1 MTCKRCPIT
10 LHLLRSLMSQKSY
23 ANTNLILVG
32 CVSGKN
38 DGPCKAR
45 DLYKSPLWKG
55 RRAYAEKSGLPWYI
69 LSAKHGLLDP
79 DTSIER
85 YNRALTDLS
94 PDERRDWSRRVLNE
108 LKEKVPVLSGKVI
121 EVHAGGNYLKY
132 GLEHGLLEVG
142 AIVHKPLANVSGN
155 GPQINWYK
163 DRLSKECITEM
174 GEP

>member
-1 MTCKRCPIT
+1 MT
-10 LHLLRSLMSQKSY
+10 HQN
-23 ANTNLILVG
+23 NTSADLILLG
-32 CVSGKN
+32 CVSIKN
-38 DGPCKAR
+38 DGPCEAR

-55 RRAYAEKSGLPWYI
+55 RRAYAEKSRIPWYI

-94 PDERRDWSRRVLNE
+94 PDDRRAWSRRVLNE

-132 GLEHGLLEVG
+132 GLESGLREAG
-142 AIVHKPLANVSGN
+142 AIIHKPLANVSGN